1 MPCTSKHRVPI
12 SAEFSWVSK
21 VRESRKQ
28 ARTIHEFTRTAR
40 KPSAKLFF
48 FRATSCELVDRTR
61 GSKQIGQSAK
71 VAGDLKI
78 RKLLMYG
85 SGKRYEDLCAIY
97 VDLGTSSTRVWLMR
111 GTAILTRV
119 KKPVG
124 VSDTARDG
132 SNIRI
137 RAMLKESIEDVLN
150 QINDTSCLPACVA
163 AAGMI

>member
-1 MPCTSKHRVPI
+1 MPSMSKPRVRI

-40 KPSAKLFF
+40 KPSATLFF
-48 FRATSCELVDRTR
+48 FRATSCELVARTR

-85 SGKRYEDLCAIY
+85 SGKRYEDLCEANDQLL
-97 VDLGTSSTRVWLMR
+97 VFLARFPVSSSET
-111 GTAILTRV
+111 I
-119 KKPVG
+119 
-124 VSDTARDG
+124 
-132 SNIRI
+132 
-137 RAMLKESIEDVLN
+137 
-150 QINDTSCLPACVA
+150 QPAA
-163 AAGMI
+163 KRRHLIA